1 LESPTTANPT
11 PKPKGADGCG
21 GCLGALLFVG
31 LLGGIFIGLRAWEDA
46 HTSTLW
52 QAARDGDLAGVR
64 RAVEGGE
71 GVSQTTGRH
80 AETPLHAAAGRGDVS
95 MAMYL
100 LEKGARVDVVD
111 VDGYTPLHACA
122 RYNAKGGP
130 PRSTEAGR
138 NEVARM
144 LLDHG
149 AAVNAR
155 TYSIRATALHDAAF
169 EDNVG
174 LVELLLA
181 RGADA
186 NAATTQGMTPLHYA
200 TFAGSGDDPRIAELL
215 LAHGASPH
223 ARDVQGT
230 SPLDNANR
238 YAPRVAQ
245 ALGRQGASEP
255 RDAATRSG
263 PSSRSV
269 RPQ

>member
-1 LESPTTANPT
+1 MEPVANST
-11 PKPKGADGCG
+11 QKPKGAAGCA

-31 LLGGIFIGLRAWEDA
+31 LLGGIFITLRAWEDA
-46 HTSTLW
+46 HTSALW
-52 QAARDGDLAGVR
+52 QATRDGDLDGVR
-64 RAVEGGE
+64 SAVEGGE
-71 GVSQTTGRH
+71 GVNQTTGRH
-80 AETPLHAAAGRGDVS
+80 AETPLHAAAGRGDVP
-95 MAMYL
+95 MATYL

-122 RYNAKGGP
+122 RYNVKGRP
-130 PRSTEAGR
+130 SKSTEAGR

-144 LLDHG
+144 LLDRG
-149 AAVNAR
+149 AAVDA
-155 TYSIRATALHDAAF
+155 TTHSIRATALHNAAF
-169 EDNVG
+169 EGNVR

-223 ARDVQGT
+223 VKDPQGN
-230 SPLDNANR
+230 SPLDNAKR
-238 YAPRVAQ
+238 YAPRVAEF
-245 ALGRQGASEP
+245 LGRQGAPEP
-255 RDAATRSG
+255 RGPTSRRSPSTRAL
-263 PSSRSV
+263 